1 MKRRSVC
8 CLYRTFQLIET
19 WGEVLV
25 FWSIAM
31 ILGYFFIGIAKVV
44 EELIAA
50 PGDKPE
56 QRKNR
61 SLLETAHLLVLWP
74 RHVPMPWA
82 ALTAHVLVV
91 AAVLWGLSYFVGDLF
106 VRAGIVVGLFIVVL
120 SWFVARTGKRAQ

>member
-1 MKRRSVC
+1 MKRRSLR

-44 EELIAA
+44 EELNAA

-61 SLLETAHLLVLWP
+61 SLLEAAHLLVLWP